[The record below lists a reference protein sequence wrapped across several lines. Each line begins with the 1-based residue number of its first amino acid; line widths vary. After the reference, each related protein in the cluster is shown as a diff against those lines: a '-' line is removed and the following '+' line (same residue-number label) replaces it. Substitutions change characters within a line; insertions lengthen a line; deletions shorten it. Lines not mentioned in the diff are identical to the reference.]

1 MIVEF
6 VMKIT
11 ENNLRKALRK
21 ILEETDHKWLD
32 ASDKLLMLDRNGIE
46 KSDRENIIKYFK
58 SMGLIK

>member
-1 MIVEF
+1 
-6 VMKIT
+6 MKIT